1 VSETRLRR
9 ILYVED
15 DPDIQEVARIAL
27 SVVGD
32 YDVEIC
38 SSGTEAIDAAGR
50 VRPDVVLL
58 DVMMPGMDGVSTMA
72 ALRGVPGFPNT
83 ASSAPST
90 SFPSRSTR

>member
-15 DPDIQEVARIAL
+15 DPDIHEVARIAL

-72 ALRGVPGFPNT
+72 ALRGVPGLEDVPVIFVT
-83 ASSAPST
+83 AKV
-90 SFPSRSTR
+90 